1 MLVKHPTKLKIDRF
15 LKDFLAYSSSCFSK
29 RGGKS

>member
-1 MLVKHPTKLKIDRF
+1 LKIAPF

-29 RGGKS
+29 RGDKS

>member
-1 MLVKHPTKLKIDRF
+1 LKIELF
-15 LKDFLAYSSSCFSK
+15 LRKILAYSSSCFSK